1 MDKYIINE
9 NTLALLTVDN
19 KVKIVE
25 KYIDFY
31 IEGSLNNIINDSCIY
46 YGSTF
51 LGRMHSAKSL
61 LGISTKLP
69 IIISE
74 KKELIFFPTNSYKNT
89 NCVWINY
96 IEVDKYYSINSKE
109 LIITFLNKK
118 KLVIQVSNNI
128 FTKQLFKA
136 SRLDTIFK
144 RNIK

>member
-9 NTLALLTVDN
+9 NTLALLTIDN

-118 KLVIQVSNNI
+118 KLVISVSNNI

>member
-9 NTLALLTVDN
+9 NTLALLTIDN

-96 IEVDKYYSINSKE
+96 IELDKYYSINSKE

-118 KLVIQVSNNI
+118 KLVIPVSNKI
-128 FTKQLFKA
+128 FNKQLFKA

>member
-1 MDKYIINE
+1 MDKYIKNE
-9 NTLALLTVDN
+9 NTLALLTIDN

-118 KLVIQVSNNI
+118 KLVIPVSNNI

>member
-19 KVKIVE
+19 KVKVVE

>member
-19 KVKIVE
+19 KVKVVE

-118 KLVIQVSNNI
+118 NL
-128 FTKQLFKA
+128 
-136 SRLDTIFK
+136 
-144 RNIK
+144 

>member
-9 NTLALLTVDN
+9 NTLALLTIDK
-19 KVKIVE
+19 KVKVVE

-46 YGSTF
+46 YGSTY

-61 LGISTKLP
+61 LGIST
-69 IIISE
+69 
-74 KKELIFFPTNSYKNT
+74 N
-89 NCVWINY
+89 
-96 IEVDKYYSINSKE
+96 YSINSKE

-118 KLVIQVSNNI
+118 KLVIPVSNNI

>member
-9 NTLALLTVDN
+9 NTLALLKVDN
-19 KVKIVE
+19 KVKVVE
-25 KYIDFY
+25 KYIEFY
-31 IEGSLNNIINDSCIY
+31 IEGSLNTIIIY

-74 KKELIFFPTNSYKNT
+74 KKELIFFPTNSYKNL

-118 KLVIQVSNNI
+118 SLIIPVSNNI

-136 SRLDTIFK
+136 SRLETIFK